1 MFEHEY
7 VHEKY
12 KERYYRLVNGT
23 RSTKWYLG
31 INKDG
36 SIRCGNVTRKKQDG
50 ANFTKVPVGQTDVK
64 ISPPFAELKKEC
76 CTNKSCK
83 TRRKSPKEKVT
94 GKNRKK
100 RCYKNWCKKHRR
112 RFFTLKLK
120 ELRRYYNRCVK
131 KIRHCNKKGKKDA
144 DR

>member
-1 MFEHEY
+1 MFDHEY
-7 VHEKY
+7 DHEKY

-31 INKDG
+31 MNKDG
-36 SIRCGNVTRKKQDG
+36 SIRCGNVTRKKQSG
-50 ANFTKVPVGQTDVK
+50 ANFTKVPVGQADVK

-83 TRRKSPKEKVT
+83 TRRKNR
-94 GKNRKK
+94 KNRKK
-100 RCYKNWCKKHRR
+100 CYINWCKKHRR

-120 ELRRYYNRCVK
+120 ELRRYYKRCVK
-131 KIRHCNKKGKKDA
+131 KIRHCSKKGKKDA